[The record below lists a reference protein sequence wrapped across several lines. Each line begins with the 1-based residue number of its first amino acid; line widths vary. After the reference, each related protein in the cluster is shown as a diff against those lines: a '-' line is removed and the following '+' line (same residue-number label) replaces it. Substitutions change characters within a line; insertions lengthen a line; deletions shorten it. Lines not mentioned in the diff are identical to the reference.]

1 MVRLNDR
8 FKFDSNEKVTPF
20 ILTIRIIED
29 WIIVKVGEE
38 RRLRRD
44 RLLAEVIGCRWTK
57 GIGRNLAEIG
67 DEIRG
72 EIIGVVQVVSRFR
85 IID

>member
-1 MVRLNDR
+1 LIRLNDR
-8 FKFDSNEKVTPF
+8 FRFDSDEKITPF

-44 RLLAEVIGCRWTK
+44 RLLAKVIGCRGTK

-72 EIIGVVQVVSRFR
+72 EIIGIVQVVSRLR